1 MTPFVCFFS
10 VILLHVKAKV
20 LDSIKEHGRMLIA
33 KNEYSIAPFAKRLS
47 DIRKVN
53 FGCLFIFMV
62 FVKKVFPGW
71 WLY

>member
-1 MTPFVCFFS
+1 M
-10 VILLHVKAKV
+10 
-20 LDSIKEHGRMLIA
+20 LDLIKEHGRMLIA
-33 KNEYSIAPFAKRLS
+33 KNEYSIVPFAKRLS